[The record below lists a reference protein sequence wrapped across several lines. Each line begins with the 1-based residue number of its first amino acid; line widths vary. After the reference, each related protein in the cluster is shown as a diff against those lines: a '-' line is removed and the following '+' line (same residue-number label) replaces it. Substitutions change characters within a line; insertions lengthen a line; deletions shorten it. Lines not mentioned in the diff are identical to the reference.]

1 VGTASRTHLVNLVGL
16 VASAAGV
23 GWAVSREARVRTA
36 SGGARTRTGRENGSA
51 GPVLPPRPAQKQ
63 VAAILAG
70 LSVDPWPP
78 GFKPL
83 VGAPGML
90 RVRSGS
96 YRVIYQV
103 AHRSKLLVM
112 VVWVGNRRDAYR
124 HLRR

>member
-1 VGTASRTHLVNLVGL
+1 MTPNYRVELLP
-16 VASAAGV
+16 SAA
-23 GWAVSREARVRTA
+23 RQQRR
-36 SGGARTRTGRENGSA
+36 
-51 GPVLPPRPAQKQ
+51 LPRPAQKQ